1 MKNEWQLINVLNVVL
16 GTIKYKIVDVT
27 KDCLRIEI
35 DDKKFRISIESLNV
49 EECHD
54 SLLASTLEARLLERL
69 IKFMYAKLKE
79 E

>member
-16 GTIKYKIVDVT
+16 GTIKYKIIVVT
-27 KDCLRIEI
+27 KDCLIIEI
-35 DDKKFRISIESLNV
+35 DDKKFKISIESLNV

-69 IKFMYAKLKE
+69 IKFMYVKLKE